1 MTMKK
6 IFTLL
11 PLVLAI
17 SACEMYSESVVSDR
31 RLQVREENVNEQIPT
46 RRANSEYVAKVADDY
61 GQSGNGPLE
70 MTITYDPQSKTNT
83 AMHANDEA
91 VRLSQAF
98 RKQGVKE
105 VLTSILPV
113 REQGPESMVVISYAS
128 YQATAPANCG
138 RMTGFDG
145 PILEHDPDYK
155 LGCTVETVFARQIA
169 NPTHLLGESK
179 APAYSEGRAAANLI
193 DPQRAGALNKPLKG
207 EKASD

>member
-6 IFTLL
+6 ILTLL
-11 PLVLAI
+11 PLVLAV
-17 SACEMYSESVVSDR
+17 SACEMYSESAVSDR
-31 RLQVREENVNEQIPT
+31 RLQVREESFSEQIPVQ
-46 RRANSEYVAKVADDY
+46 RANSEYVAKVAHDY
-61 GQSGNGPLE
+61 SQSGSGPIEL
-70 MTITYDPQSKTNT
+70 TITYDPQSKSNT
-83 AMHANDEA
+83 AMRANDEA

-98 RKQGVKE
+98 RKEGVKN

-113 REQGPESMVVISYAS
+113 REQGTESMVVVAYNG

-145 PILEHDPDYK
+145 PVLEHDPDYK

-169 NPTHLLGESK
+169 NPSDLLGESK
-179 APAYSEGRAAANLI
+179 APAYSEGRSAANLV
-193 DPQRAGALNKPLKG
+193 DSQRAGTFNKPLKG